1 VENWRNIMF
10 YRMFRISLMVTI
22 GAILV
27 AALGGAI
34 TVGVAAL
41 RGENAMGMRG
51 HAGGRMELH
60 MGGRHH
66 EGGRMIAPE
75 IGEAEDGSGSIAPE
89 SGEAENGTV
98 SEAPDAMQLMPA
110 PPQWLMVAHGF
121 LRAVAALVPLSLI
134 VAGLAWVLHRT
145 ADAGAAPAK

>member
-1 VENWRNIMF
+1 MF

-27 AALGGAI
+27 AALGAAV
-34 TVGVAAL
+34 TVGAAAM

-66 EGGRMIAPE
+66 ERGRMIAPE
-75 IGEAEDGSGSIAPE
+75 SSEAEKGSGL
-89 SGEAENGTV
+89 
-98 SEAPDAMQLMPA
+98 EAPDARQLMP
-110 PPQWLMVAHGF
+110 PPQWLMVAHGL

>member
-1 VENWRNIMF
+1 
-10 YRMFRISLMVTI
+10 MVTI

-27 AALGGAI
+27 AALGTAVTI
-34 TVGVAAL
+34 GVAAL

-66 EGGRMIAPE
+66 ERGRMIAPE
-75 IGEAEDGSGSIAPE
+75 NGEAEK
-89 SGEAENGTV
+89 GTV

>member
-1 VENWRNIMF
+1 MF
-10 YRMFRISLMVTI
+10 YRMFRINLMVTI

-27 AALGGAI
+27 AALGAAI

-66 EGGRMIAPE
+66 ERGRMIAPE
-75 IGEAEDGSGSIAPE
+75 SSEAEK
-89 SGEAENGTV
+89 GTV
-98 SEAPDAMQLMPA
+98 SEAPDAMQLMPP
-110 PPQWLMVAHGF
+110 PPQWLMVSHGL

-134 VAGLAWVLHRT
+134 VAGLAWVLLRT

>member
-1 VENWRNIMF
+1 MF

-27 AALGGAI
+27 AALGAAV

-66 EGGRMIAPE
+66 ERGRMIAPE
-75 IGEAEDGSGSIAPE
+75 IGEAEKGSGL
-89 SGEAENGTV
+89 
-98 SEAPDAMQLMPA
+98 EAPDARQLMPA
-110 PPQWLMVAHGF
+110 PPQWLMVAHGL

>member
-1 VENWRNIMF
+1 MF

-27 AALGGAI
+27 AALGAAV

-60 MGGRHH
+60 MVGRHH
-66 EGGRMIAPE
+66 ERGRMIAPE
-75 IGEAEDGSGSIAPE
+75 SSEAEKGSGL
-89 SGEAENGTV
+89 
-98 SEAPDAMQLMPA
+98 EAPDARQLMPP

>member
-1 VENWRNIMF
+1 MF
-10 YRMFRISLMVTI
+10 YRMFRVSLMVTI

-27 AALGGAI
+27 AALGAAV

-51 HAGGRMELH
+51 HPGGRMELH

-66 EGGRMIAPE
+66 ERGRMIAPE
-75 IGEAEDGSGSIAPE
+75 IGEAEK
-89 SGEAENGTV
+89 GTV
-98 SEAPDAMQLMPA
+98 SEAPDARQLMPP
-110 PPQWLMVAHGF
+110 PPQWLMVAHGL

>member
-1 VENWRNIMF
+1 MF

-27 AALGGAI
+27 AALGTAVTI
-34 TVGVAAL
+34 GVAAL

-66 EGGRMIAPE
+66 ERGRMIAPE
-75 IGEAEDGSGSIAPE
+75 NGEAEK
-89 SGEAENGTV
+89 GTV
-98 SEAPDAMQLMPA
+98 SEAPDAMQLVPA

-145 ADAGAAPAK
+145 ADAGLAPDK

>member
-1 VENWRNIMF
+1 MF

-27 AALGGAI
+27 AALGAAV
-34 TVGVAAL
+34 TVGAAAM

-51 HAGGRMELH
+51 HAGGRMDLH

-66 EGGRMIAPE
+66 ERDRMIAPE
-75 IGEAEDGSGSIAPE
+75 IGEAKK
-89 SGEAENGTV
+89 GTV
-98 SEAPDAMQLMPA
+98 SEAPDAMQLMPP
-110 PPQWLMVAHGF
+110 PPQWLMVAHGL

>member
-1 VENWRNIMF
+1 MF

-27 AALGGAI
+27 AALGAAI

-66 EGGRMIAPE
+66 ERGRMIAPE
-75 IGEAEDGSGSIAPE
+75 IGGAEKGSDA
-89 SGEAENGTV
+89 
-98 SEAPDAMQLMPA
+98 EAPDAMQLMP
-110 PPQWLMVAHGF
+110 PQWLMVAYGL

>member
-1 VENWRNIMF
+1 MF

-22 GAILV
+22 GAIVV
-27 AALGGAI
+27 AALGAAATI
-34 TVGVAAL
+34 GVAAL

-51 HAGGRMELH
+51 HAGGGMELD

-75 IGEAEDGSGSIAPE
+75 SGAAEDGSG
-89 SGEAENGTV
+89 V
-98 SEAPDAMQLMPA
+98 EAPDAMQLMPP
-110 PPQWLMVAHGF
+110 PPQWLMVAHGL

>member
-1 VENWRNIMF
+1 MF

-27 AALGGAI
+27 AALGAAI

-41 RGENAMGMRG
+41 RGENAIGMRG

-66 EGGRMIAPE
+66 ERGRMIAPE
-75 IGEAEDGSGSIAPE
+75 SSEAEKGSGL
-89 SGEAENGTV
+89 
-98 SEAPDAMQLMPA
+98 EAPDARQLMPP
-110 PPQWLMVAHGF
+110 PPQWFMVAHGL

-134 VAGLAWVLHRT
+134 VAGLALVLHRT

>member
-1 VENWRNIMF
+1 MF

-27 AALGGAI
+27 AALGAAI

-41 RGENAMGMRG
+41 RGENAIGMRG
-51 HAGGRMELH
+51 HARGRMELH
-60 MGGRHH
+60 MGGPHH
-66 EGGRMIAPE
+66 ERGRMIAPE
-75 IGEAEDGSGSIAPE
+75 IGKAEK
-89 SGEAENGTV
+89 GTV
-98 SEAPDAMQLMPA
+98 SEAPDAMQLMPP

-121 LRAVAALVPLSLI
+121 LRAVAALVPLSLV

-145 ADAGAAPAK
+145 ADGGAAPAK

>member
-1 VENWRNIMF
+1 
-10 YRMFRISLMVTI
+10 MVTI

-27 AALGGAI
+27 AALGAAV

-66 EGGRMIAPE
+66 ERGRMIAPE
-75 IGEAEDGSGSIAPE
+75 IGEAEKVSGL
-89 SGEAENGTV
+89 
-98 SEAPDAMQLMPA
+98 EAPDARQLMPP
-110 PPQWLMVAHGF
+110 PPQWLMVAHGL

-145 ADAGAAPAK
+145 ADAGLAPAK

>member
-1 VENWRNIMF
+1 MF

-27 AALGGAI
+27 AALGAAV

-51 HAGGRMELH
+51 HAGCCMELH

-66 EGGRMIAPE
+66 ERGHM
-75 IGEAEDGSGSIAPE
+75 IAPE
-89 SGEAENGTV
+89 SGEAEKG
-98 SEAPDAMQLMPA
+98 SGAEAPDAMQLMPP
-110 PPQWLMVAHGF
+110 PPQWLMVAHGL

-134 VAGLAWVLHRT
+134 VAGLAWVLHPT

>member
-1 VENWRNIMF
+1 
-10 YRMFRISLMVTI
+10 
-22 GAILV
+22 
-27 AALGGAI
+27 
-34 TVGVAAL
+34 
-41 RGENAMGMRG
+41 
-51 HAGGRMELH
+51 MELH

-66 EGGRMIAPE
+66 ERGRMIAPE
-75 IGEAEDGSGSIAPE
+75 NGEAEK
-89 SGEAENGTV
+89 GTV

-145 ADAGAAPAK
+145 ADAGLAPAK

>member
-1 VENWRNIMF
+1 
-10 YRMFRISLMVTI
+10 MVTI
-22 GAILV
+22 GAILG
-27 AALGGAI
+27 AALGTAVTI
-34 TVGVAAL
+34 GVAAL

-66 EGGRMIAPE
+66 ERGRMIAPE
-75 IGEAEDGSGSIAPE
+75 NGEAEK
-89 SGEAENGTV
+89 GTV

>member
-1 VENWRNIMF
+1 MF

-27 AALGGAI
+27 AALGAAV
-34 TVGVAAL
+34 TVGAAAM

-66 EGGRMIAPE
+66 ERGRMIAP
-75 IGEAEDGSGSIAPE
+75 GSSEAEK
-89 SGEAENGTV
+89 GTV
-98 SEAPDAMQLMPA
+98 SEAPDAMQLMPP
-110 PPQWLMVAHGF
+110 PPQWLMVAHGL

>member
-1 VENWRNIMF
+1 MF
-10 YRMFRISLMVTI
+10 YRMFRVSLMVTI

-27 AALGGAI
+27 AALGTAVTI
-34 TVGVAAL
+34 GVAAL

-66 EGGRMIAPE
+66 ERGRMIAPE
-75 IGEAEDGSGSIAPE
+75 NGEAEK
-89 SGEAENGTV
+89 GTV

>member
-1 VENWRNIMF
+1 MENWGNIMF

-27 AALGGAI
+27 AALGTAVTI
-34 TVGVAAL
+34 GVAAL

-66 EGGRMIAPE
+66 ERGRMIAPE
-75 IGEAEDGSGSIAPE
+75 NGEAEK
-89 SGEAENGTV
+89 GTV

-121 LRAVAALVPLSLI
+121 LRAVARLVPLSLI

>member
-1 VENWRNIMF
+1 MF

-27 AALGGAI
+27 AALGAAI

-66 EGGRMIAPE
+66 ERGRMIAPE
-75 IGEAEDGSGSIAPE
+75 SSEAEKGSGL
-89 SGEAENGTV
+89 
-98 SEAPDAMQLMPA
+98 EAPDARQLMP
-110 PPQWLMVAHGF
+110 PPPHWLMVAHGL

-134 VAGLAWVLHRT
+134 VAGLALVLHRT
-145 ADAGAAPAK
+145 ADARAAPAK

>member
-1 VENWRNIMF
+1 MF

-27 AALGGAI
+27 AALGAAI

-66 EGGRMIAPE
+66 ERGRM
-75 IGEAEDGSGSIAPE
+75 IAPE

-98 SEAPDAMQLMPA
+98 SEAPDAMQLMPP
-110 PPQWLMVAHGF
+110 PPQWLMVAHGL

>member
-1 VENWRNIMF
+1 MF

-27 AALGGAI
+27 AALGAAV

-60 MGGRHH
+60 MGGRQH
-66 EGGRMIAPE
+66 ERGRMIAPE
-75 IGEAEDGSGSIAPE
+75 IGEAEK
-89 SGEAENGTV
+89 GTV
-98 SEAPDAMQLMPA
+98 SEAPDAMQLMP
-110 PPQWLMVAHGF
+110 PPPHWLMVAHGL

-145 ADAGAAPAK
+145 ADAGLAPAK

>member
-1 VENWRNIMF
+1 MF

-27 AALGGAI
+27 AALGAAV
-34 TVGVAAL
+34 TVGAAAM

-51 HAGGRMELH
+51 HAGGRMDLH
-60 MGGRHH
+60 LGGRHH
-66 EGGRMIAPE
+66 ERGRMIAPE
-75 IGEAEDGSGSIAPE
+75 ISEAEK
-89 SGEAENGTV
+89 GTV
-98 SEAPDAMQLMPA
+98 SEAPDAMHLMPP
-110 PPQWLMVAHGF
+110 PPQWLMAAHGL

>member
-1 VENWRNIMF
+1 MF

-27 AALGGAI
+27 AALGAAV

-66 EGGRMIAPE
+66 ERGRM
-75 IGEAEDGSGSIAPE
+75 IAPE
-89 SGEAENGTV
+89 SGEAEKGTV
-98 SEAPDAMQLMPA
+98 SEAPDAMQVMPP
-110 PPQWLMVAHGF
+110 PPQWLMVAHGL

>member
-1 VENWRNIMF
+1 MF

-27 AALGGAI
+27 AALGTAVTI
-34 TVGVAAL
+34 GVAAL

-66 EGGRMIAPE
+66 ERGRMIAPE
-75 IGEAEDGSGSIAPE
+75 NGEAEK
-89 SGEAENGTV
+89 GTV